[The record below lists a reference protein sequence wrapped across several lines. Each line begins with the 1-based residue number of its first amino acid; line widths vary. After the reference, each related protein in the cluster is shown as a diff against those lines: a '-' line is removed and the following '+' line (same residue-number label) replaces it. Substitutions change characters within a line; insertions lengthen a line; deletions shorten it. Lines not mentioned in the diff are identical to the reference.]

1 MALLKSG
8 SQAPT
13 FTLTGMEG
21 GKLSS
26 SEALERGPL
35 LVAFFKVSC
44 PTCQYIF
51 PFIER
56 IHQQF
61 RGHGI
66 QVWGV
71 SQDGAKTSRSFA
83 EEFEVTFPILVDDH
97 PHDVSDAYG
106 LTHVP
111 TLFLID
117 SHGQIV
123 LATDGFDKKDLLA
136 VHRWL
141 AEYSASNPPALFL
154 PTERVPEFKPG

>member
-1 MALLKSG
+1 MGSLKTGALASN
-8 SQAPT
+8 
-13 FTLTGMEG
+13 FTLAGLEG
-21 GKLSS
+21 RTYSLRG
-26 SEALERGPL
+26 ALERGPL

-44 PTCQYIF
+44 PTCQYAF

-56 IHQQF
+56 INQQF

-66 QVWGV
+66 QVWGI
-71 SQDGAKTSRSFA
+71 SQDDAKTSRSFA

-106 LTHVP
+106 ITHVP
-111 TLFLID
+111 TVFLID
-117 SHGQIV
+117 SQSQIV

-141 AEYSASNPPALFL
+141 AEYSATIPSALFL

>member
-1 MALLKSG
+1 MG
-8 SQAPT
+8 SLRTGAPAPN
-13 FTLTGMEG
+13 FTLAGMEG
-21 GKLSS
+21 RTYSLRG
-26 SEALERGPL
+26 ALERGPL

-56 IHQQF
+56 INQQF
-61 RGHGI
+61 GKRGI

-71 SQDGAKTSRSFA
+71 SQDNAKDSRSFA
-83 EEFEVTFPILVDDH
+83 EEFAVTFPLLVDNH
-97 PHDVSDAYG
+97 PYAVSDAYG

-111 TLFLID
+111 TVFLID
-117 SHGQIV
+117 SQGQIV

-141 AEYSASNPPALFL
+141 AEYSATSPPALFL
-154 PTERVPEFKPG
+154 PSERVPEFKPG